1 MKKYVSFFRLRFS
14 MGLQYRAAALAGIST
29 QAFWGG
35 MEILM
40 FRAFYRADPSAF
52 PMSLESTS
60 VYVWLQ
66 QAFLALFM
74 GWVMENEIFESI
86 QNGNIAYELCRPIG
100 LYRMLFVRSLAY
112 RLSRAVLRCFPILLI
127 AAFLPPPYGI
137 SFPPTPVAGML
148 FLLGMV
154 LGLFVA
160 VAFTMLIYALS
171 FFTISPAGIRMVALS
186 ALEILSGSIL
196 PIPFFPKGMQR
207 VLEILPFAAMQNV
220 PLRIYSGDISGYEAI
235 RALSLQAFW
244 LVVLVGTGVILMNRA
259 SKKITL
265 QGG

>member
-1 MKKYVSFFRLRFS
+1 
-14 MGLQYRAAALAGIST
+14 MGLQYRAAALAGIAT

-35 MEILM
+35 LEILM
-40 FRAFYRADPSAF
+40 FRAFYRADPLAF

-60 VYVWLQ
+60 AYIWLQ

-74 GWVMENEIFESI
+74 GWVMENEIFASI
-86 QNGNIAYELCRPIG
+86 QSGNIVYELCRPIG

-112 RLSRAVLRCFPILLI
+112 RLSRAVLRCFPILLM
-127 AAFLPPPYGI
+127 AAFLPYGI
-137 SFPPTPVAGML
+137 ALPPSPAAGML

-154 LGLFVA
+154 LGLFVT
-160 VAFTMLIYALS
+160 VAFTMLIYSLT

-196 PIPFFPKGMQR
+196 PIPFFPKGLQG

-220 PLRIYSGDISGYEAI
+220 PLRIYSGDISGNEAI

-244 LVVLVGTGVILMNRA
+244 LVVLVGTGVILMSRA
-259 SKKITL
+259 SKKVTL